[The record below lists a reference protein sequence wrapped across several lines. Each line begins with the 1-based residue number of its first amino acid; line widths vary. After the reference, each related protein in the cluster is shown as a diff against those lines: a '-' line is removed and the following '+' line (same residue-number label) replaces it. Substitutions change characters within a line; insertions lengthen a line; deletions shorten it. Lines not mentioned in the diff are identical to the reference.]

1 MRWVKKKLNGKVPD
15 TKRDRKGHLYIVA
28 EHDDKMEGKVI
39 PDDQVVR
46 ANNRRWFTP
55 DEVVNF
61 ELKSTPHCPTY
72 GVCSQCFGSGPVHM
86 LCQKCKMKDQRYI
99 LAKKNGKFLDAEWV
113 SRFFGT
119 SHWDVQA
126 DKTQNWITQKIWSMS
141 KIEIQVYTQC
151 RWPVGKL
158 LREEDPEYWFK
169 CMQLFDGGNRA
180 NGAGIWDAIENPVEI
195 LRWDNPD
202 MYCGGDENE
211 D

>member
-1 MRWVKKKLNGKVPD
+1 
-15 TKRDRKGHLYIVA
+15 VA
-28 EHDDKMEGKVI
+28 EYDDKMEGKVI

-46 ANNRRWFTP
+46 ANNGRWFTA
-55 DEVVNF
+55 DKVVNF
-61 ELKSTPHCPTY
+61 ELKSTPPCPTY

-99 LAKKNGKFLDAEWV
+99 IAKKNGKVLDAEWV

-119 SHWDVQA
+119 SHLDVRA

-141 KIEIQVYTQC
+141 EIEIQVYTQC
-151 RWPVGKL
+151 RWLTGKL
-158 LREEDPEYWFK
+158 SREEDPEYWFK
-169 CMQLFDGGNRA
+169 CMQLFDDGNRA
-180 NGAGIWDAIENPVEI
+180 NGAGIWDAIENPVKI

-202 MYCGGDENE
+202 MYGGGDENE